1 MVDKLE
7 DLDNLI
13 LNLNNILSKDKRF
26 ENELNH
32 DYYLKK
38 LSKEIES
45 KNIEMPLTPLNIIPD
60 YTVNLSGRNIKNIK
74 KESQYED
81 AFRKLEKDLE
91 ELINKL
97 SSTPTLDI
105 SRILS
110 ELEKLKKISH
120 QNFEELK
127 RL

>member
-32 DYYLKK
+32 DHYLKK
-38 LSKEIES
+38 LSKESES
-45 KNIEMPLTPLNIIPD
+45 RNIEMPLTPLNIIPD
-60 YTVNLSGRNIKNIK
+60 YTVNLSGINIKNIK
-74 KESQYED
+74 KKSQYED

-97 SSTPTLDI
+97 SSTSTLDI